1 MSISLFRSIARQYQ
15 NLRAVNTVPMMNTI
29 SHLIENQVIKHRLPV
44 NFYAGFQLFSRF
56 PAQRG
61 LYAKLGAVCR
71 RVYIFG
77 VPDIQPTPI
86 SGIEYIPIAPD
97 SPLAREWFLLVDT
110 PVFWTA
116 LMTQETE
123 GQDDLTGGR
132 RYDGLWTFDKEVVD
146 RASLLMSQVMNTSYA
161 PIVQRSY
168 VQQTTHIAE
177 ISGRLISRL
186 EGSRLHNRRRLV
198 RLSTLHKLAEAQLV
212 HDQLLNLL
220 QEAAQI
226 LRTVFGASDAAIA
239 LNDDGERYI
248 ISASIGTV
256 NVEGHALLSEQ
267 SPSGQAVA
275 SGQPVR
281 ITDARQTRD
290 RDPLLPSAQTL
301 IAVPIIGRRPYGVLT
316 IGANQAE
323 DWNDEDSQTLLA
335 FASMLANVIDQYVDA
350 NGNVATP
357 LAYARRLEQAIYTL
371 RAPMSQMLTLERQL
385 RREGNLNPMQI
396 ELLDQIENLTTTVA
410 ATVGDGQQP
419 AGKILQPLNNYNE
432 MRIGLG
438 RGIGE

>member
-71 RVYIFG
+71 RVYVFG
-77 VPDIQPTPI
+77 VPDVQPTAI

-161 PIVQRSY
+161 PVAQRNY

-186 EGSRLHNRRRLV
+186 EGSRLHTRRRLV

-226 LRTVFGASDAAIA
+226 LRTVFGAGDAAIA
-239 LNDDGERYI
+239 LNDDGDRYI
-248 ISASIGTV
+248 ISAGIGTV
-256 NVEGHALLSEQ
+256 NVEGHALLNEQ

-275 SGQPVR
+275 SGQPIRLTDVR
-281 ITDARQTRD
+281 QAGA
-290 RDPLLPSAQTL
+290 RDPLLPNAHAL

-316 IGANQAE
+316 VGANQAA
-323 DWNDEDSQTLLA
+323 DWDDEDSQTLLA

-357 LAYARRLEQAIYTL
+357 LAYAYRLEQAIYTL
-371 RAPMSQMLTLERQL
+371 RTPMNQILTLQQRL
-385 RREGNLNPMQI
+385 RLEGSLSRTQT
-396 ELLDQIENLTTTVA
+396 ELLDQIENLTTTVV
-410 ATVGDGQQP
+410 ATVGDQQQP
-419 AGKILQPLNNYNE
+419 AGKILQPMNNYSE
-432 MRIGLG
+432 MRRGLG
-438 RGIGE
+438 TGG